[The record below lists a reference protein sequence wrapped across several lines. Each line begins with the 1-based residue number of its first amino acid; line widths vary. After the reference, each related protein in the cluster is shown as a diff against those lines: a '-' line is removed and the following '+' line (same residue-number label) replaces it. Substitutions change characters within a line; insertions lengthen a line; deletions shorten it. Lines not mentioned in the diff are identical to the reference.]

1 MQFID
6 VMRGLVHDTKY
17 SRTYFNIV
25 VNARTRAVKRSSAKR
40 LLGYVE
46 GHHIVPQSVR
56 PDLKSERANIAFL
69 TSREHFICH
78 LLLTK
83 CMISSE
89 HGRSMAFAFFKMFNV
104 NPNQTG
110 NRYVNSRFYAYA
122 NSLNSNACAERNS
135 KRVYAKGYSRP
146 LSDETKGRIGLANA
160 GTTAYHNTQTGETIF
175 AAIGE
180 VVPEGFVKGGNPNF
194 TQASTKTFGGTAY
207 AHNPLTGDEIRV
219 RGYIPDGYVEGRC
232 CAFITNGVD
241 TKQINTVKDVV
252 PEGWYY
258 GRTLG
263 STKDLRRSNSGKAVK
278 TPFGEFRHKL
288 DFCEH
293 YDIDVT
299 FFDSL
304 DAKIRRR
311 PSNQKLVEA
320 LLSVGLQLTMTKAEM
335 GFSLV

>member
-6 VMRGLVHDTKY
+6 VMRSLVHDNKY

-46 GHHIVPQSVR
+46 GHHIVPQSIR
-56 PDLKSERANIAFL
+56 PDLKSERGNIAFL

-83 CMISSE
+83 CMINSD
-89 HGRSMAFAFFKMFNV
+89 HARSMAFAFFKMFNV

-122 NSLNSNACAERNS
+122 NSLNSDACVERNS

-146 LSDETKGRIGLANA
+146 LSDETKAKIGLANSD
-160 GTTAYHNTQTGETIF
+160 TTAYHNAQTGDTIF
-175 AAIGE
+175 VANGE
-180 VVPEGFVKGGNPNF
+180 GVPEGFVKGGNPNF
-194 TQASTKTFGGTAY
+194 TKASTKTFGGTAY
-207 AHNPLTGDEIRV
+207 AHNPLTGDEVRV
-219 RGYIPDGYVEGRC
+219 KGQIPDGYVEGRC
-232 CAFITNGVD
+232 YAFITNGVD
-241 TKQINTVKDVV
+241 TQQVNTVTGIIPD
-252 PEGWYY
+252 GWYL

-263 STKDLRRSNSGKAVK
+263 STKDVRRGNSGKTVK

-288 DFCEH
+288 DFCEQ
-293 YDIDVT
+293 YDVDVT
-299 FFDSL
+299 FFDNL
-304 DAKIRRR
+304 DSRIRRR

-320 LLSVGLQLTMTKAEM
+320 LLGAGLQLTMTKAEM
-335 GFSLV
+335 GFSLD